1 MLQTAFRADTVERD
15 FLHADGSLLRHSV
28 PGSFYEFIQRGRLH
42 DPVTGESRLD
52 LAFDSSNAQG
62 IFQMTAAA

>member
-1 MLQTAFRADTVERD
+1 MQTAFRADSVEREFVD
-15 FLHADGSLLRHSV
+15 AEGTLIRRKV
-28 PGSFYEFIQRGRLH
+28 PGSFYEFIQRESLH
-42 DPVTGESRLD
+42 DPVTGQSRLD